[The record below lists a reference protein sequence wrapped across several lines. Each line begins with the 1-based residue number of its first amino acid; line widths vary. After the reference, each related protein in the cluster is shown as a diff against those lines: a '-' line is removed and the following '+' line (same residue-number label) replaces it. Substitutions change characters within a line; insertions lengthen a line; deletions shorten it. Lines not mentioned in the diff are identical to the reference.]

1 MSEELLYELREEI
14 GVVTFNRPEARNA
27 LTFAMYEG
35 LAELC
40 AREGHRRRG
49 CERGGQQPD
58 RPAPGGPSRDGTGAL
73 GPPERARPHD
83 PDRRLPRERG
93 RARRSV
99 GREGLREAAED
110 DLPAAGWPLCGF
122 RGPRSDECRVGKE
135 GVSMCRSGG
144 WSDP

>member
-40 AREGHRRRG
+40 AREGHRRCG

-58 RPAPGGPSRDGTGAL
+58 RPAPGGPSRDATDAP

-83 PDRRLPRERG
+83 PERRRPRDRGSPRT
-93 RARRSV
+93 AV
-99 GREGLREAAED
+99 GRRGSREAAED
-110 DLPAAGWPLCGF
+110 ALPAAWRPLT
-122 RGPRSDECRVGKE
+122 
-135 GVSMCRSGG
+135 
-144 WSDP
+144 